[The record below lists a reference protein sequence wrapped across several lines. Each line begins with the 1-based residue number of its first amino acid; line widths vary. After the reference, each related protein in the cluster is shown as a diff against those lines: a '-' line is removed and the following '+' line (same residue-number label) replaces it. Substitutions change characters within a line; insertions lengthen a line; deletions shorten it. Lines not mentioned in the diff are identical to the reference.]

1 MAVVQSVEG
10 TGPWARIKF
19 AGDLDFAT
27 ADLIRQTIDQTLS
40 THADA
45 SVLEIDIEDVTLID
59 STGVGVLVVAHRDLA
74 ERGVRLIVT
83 NPVKIVERV
92 LKVTGVYDTLTGA
105 NVSAPRKRGSGGAGS
120 GR

>member
-10 TGPWARIKF
+10 TGPWVRIKF

-27 ADLIRQTIDQTLS
+27 TDLIRQTVDGALS

-74 ERGVRLIVT
+74 DRGIRLIVT
-83 NPVKIVERV
+83 NPAKIVERV
-92 LKVTGVYDTLTGA
+92 LKVTGVFETLTGA
-105 NVSAPRKRGSGGAGS
+105 GVSALRKRGSGGSSAS
-120 GR
+120 R